1 MQRILYILAVISLLF
16 IACKNGS
23 EEINLSSETR
33 VSAFTFYADTAN
45 PGLTEA
51 VYRIEHKELPD
62 TGRIYC
68 VDSLRYGTCLDS
80 VVPQVSYKITPSSAI
95 FFTPDTTIVSTG
107 VDTLNFSQG
116 PIYLFVQAADT
127 VTKRWYRI
135 DVHVHTKDPNLYI
148 WQQMTNQIFAS
159 QHCETKAFYNN
170 GILTLYVNNGFST
183 TIYQS
188 ANGMYWQKAE
198 APTGLPTPCQ
208 VRDIMQYGDTLYYV
222 TSDKLYTSTDYF
234 QWTETDFSN
243 REFSLVNM
251 LVVFDNKA
259 WCILQDRA
267 TEALLLG
274 TVANNDIQPLDY
286 IHGTGSLLP
295 KLEAH
300 IEGMEPGDKFDVTL
314 APADGYGEVDPNRI
328 IDLPKAAFEVN
339 GEIREDLLVPG
350 NTIPMMNSMGG
361 VIPGVVIE
369 VSEDSVKMDLNHQMA
384 GKTLHFTGEVLSVRE
399 ATEKELTEGLHG
411 EFVHTCGCGG
421 CHGGD
426 CGGGCE
432 GGHCGEGH
440 DGDCGCGCH

>member
-1 MQRILYILAVISLLF
+1 M
-16 IACKNGS
+16 
-23 EEINLSSETR
+23 
-33 VSAFTFYADTAN
+33 
-45 PGLTEA
+45 
-51 VYRIEHKELPD
+51 
-62 TGRIYC
+62 
-68 VDSLRYGTCLDS
+68 
-80 VVPQVSYKITPSSAI
+80 KITQNA
-95 FFTPDTTIVSTG
+95 V
-107 VDTLNFSQG
+107 V
-116 PIYLFVQAADT
+116 
-127 VTKRWYRI
+127 
-135 DVHVHTKDPNLYI
+135 
-148 WQQMTNQIFAS
+148 
-159 QHCETKAFYNN
+159 
-170 GILTLYVNNGFST
+170 
-183 TIYQS
+183 
-188 ANGMYWQKAE
+188 
-198 APTGLPTPCQ
+198 
-208 VRDIMQYGDTLYYV
+208 
-222 TSDKLYTSTDYF
+222 
-234 QWTETDFSN
+234 
-243 REFSLVNM
+243 EFSYELEVDGQ
-251 LVVFDNKA
+251 VVDHTTKE
-259 WCILQDRA
+259 R
-267 TEALLLG
+267 
-274 TVANNDIQPLDY
+274 PLDY

-300 IEGMEPGDKFDVTL
+300 IEGMEPGDKFNVTL
-314 APADGYGEVDPNRI
+314 SPADGYGEVDPNRI